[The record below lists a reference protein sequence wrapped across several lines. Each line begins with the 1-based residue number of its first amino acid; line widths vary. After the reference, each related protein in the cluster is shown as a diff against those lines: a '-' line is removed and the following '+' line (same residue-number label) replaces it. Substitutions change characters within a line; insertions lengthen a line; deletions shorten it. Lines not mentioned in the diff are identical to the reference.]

1 MSLHPLRSAAYLA
14 GACAGGLAT
23 AAIVAVRE
31 RKPHATVRR
40 SVAALAAAAVAVTLE
55 ELTPDR

>member
-23 AAIVAVRE
+23 AAVVAVRE
-31 RKPHATVRR
+31 REPRTAVRR
-40 SVAALAAAAVAVTLE
+40 SVAALAAGAAAVILE
-55 ELTPDR
+55 ELTPDG